1 MQYTAKK
8 PFNSV
13 LIIRPDGMRYR
24 FQEDHLFKDIRYA
37 QVTKVKVKSDLYR
50 KYLLFLLAP
59 FMIISQLALG
69 YTEGFNWSNISN
81 ALVWL
86 AMFGV
91 YLSMKKVYFVHVIK
105 GPLTAEVFAPHQ
117 RKEAYAIKKAIESH
131 C

>member
-8 PFNSV
+8 TFNSV

-37 QVTKVKVKSDLYR
+37 QVTKVVVKTDRYR
-50 KYLLFLLAP
+50 KFHFYCCPFLV
-59 FMIISQLALG
+59 LG
-69 YTEGFNWSNISN
+69 NLHLMYADGFHWSNISN
-81 ALVWL
+81 ALAL
-86 AMFGV
+86 DYMFGV
-91 YLSMKKVYFVHVIK
+91 YLSMKKVYFVHVIDDYR
-105 GPLTAEVFAPHQ
+105 GFATHQ

>member
-24 FQEDHLFKDIRYA
+24 FQEDHLFKEIRYA
-37 QVTKVKVKSDLYR
+37 QVTKVVVKTDRYR
-50 KYLLFLLAP
+50 NFIFIAAP
-59 FMIISQLALG
+59 FLVLGNLQLMYAD
-69 YTEGFNWSNISN
+69 GFQWSNISN
-81 ALVWL
+81 ALVWIVI
-86 AMFGV
+86 FGV
-91 YLSMKKVYFVHVIK
+91 NLSMKKVYFVHVIK
-105 GPLTAEVFAPHQ
+105 GPLTAEVFATHQ

>member
-37 QVTKVKVKSDLYR
+37 QVTKVVVKTDRYR
-50 KYLLFLLAP
+50 NFIFIAAP
-59 FMIISQLALG
+59 FLVLG
-69 YTEGFNWSNISN
+69 NLHFMYADGFHWSNISN
-81 ALVWL
+81 ALAWIIML
-86 AMFGV
+86 GV

-105 GPLTAEVFAPHQ
+105 GPLTAEVFATHQ